1 MDGMMAVWNAYF
13 SRDLSRKTKKGLNQ
27 KWEEGW
33 WPGWAPL
40 GYLNVKNANG
50 KGIVII
56 DKVKGPIVK
65 EGLKQFS
72 TGNYTIETF
81 QQFFDKGLRSKTNK
95 VLQYSVVHGVLKNP
109 FYHGLMRWSGK
120 EKVGNHEPL
129 IDKTTYDLNQYV
141 LAKHRDFLIRQRKH
155 NFLLRAFIF
164 CEDCGQRYTAE
175 WHYHDKKLA
184 KMGGKIHLLT
194 TVPSEEA
201 ANRRTFS
208 QTT

>member
-1 MDGMMAVWNAYF
+1 
-13 SRDLSRKTKKGLNQ
+13 
-27 KWEEGW
+27 
-33 WPGWAPL
+33 
-40 GYLNVKNANG
+40 
-50 KGIVII
+50 
-56 DKVKGPIVK
+56 
-65 EGLKQFS
+65 
-72 TGNYTIETF
+72 
-81 QQFFDKGLRSKTNK
+81 
-95 VLQYSVVHGVLKNP
+95 
-109 FYHGLMRWSGK
+109 MRWSGK

-155 NFLLRAFIF
+155 NFLLLRAFIF